1 MSGTKG
7 CSFAV
12 CAEYT
17 LDSGENSAAKA
28 VLGNPVS
35 VGADYKAAF
44 NGKSD
49 ETEYGL
55 LVSFKDGITA
65 KKCEKISAAAFGK
78 DFAVTLEGEN
88 ANLRSADFTAKSAL
102 SNFAE
107 KAEKLKISES
117 SLLVGNKDGFF
128 AAFDCGDISQP
139 SAMKLTKTNG
149 FVSGDYA
156 AVFSVD
162 GGLEITLYK
171 RNGEKADVIGKY
183 TKTFTEDELKTLVL
197 KGAETTA
204 FAADSCGAA
213 FEYFDGVSVISQ
225 YVVFGRTEGSKT
237 LYDDKTGFTRAFA
250 AGGKIYAV
258 SSKGFDC
265 VTGKN
270 T

>member
-1 MSGTKG
+1 M
-7 CSFAV
+7 
-12 CAEYT
+12 
-17 LDSGENSAAKA
+17 
-28 VLGNPVS
+28 
-35 VGADYKAAF
+35 
-44 NGKSD
+44 
-49 ETEYGL
+49 
-55 LVSFKDGITA
+55 
-65 KKCEKISAAAFGK
+65 
-78 DFAVTLEGEN
+78 
-88 ANLRSADFTAKSAL
+88 
-102 SNFAE
+102 
-107 KAEKLKISES
+107 
-117 SLLVGNKDGFF
+117 LVGNDGGYF

-139 SAMKLTKTNG
+139 TAMKLTVTNG
-149 FVSGDYA
+149 IVSGDYA
-156 AVFSVD
+156 AVFSVN

-183 TKTFTEDELKTLVL
+183 SKTFTEDELKTLVL

-237 LYDDKTGFTRAFA
+237 LFDDKTGFTRAFA
-250 AGGKIYAV
+250 SDGKIYAV

>member
-1 MSGTKG
+1 
-7 CSFAV
+7 
-12 CAEYT
+12 
-17 LDSGENSAAKA
+17 
-28 VLGNPVS
+28 
-35 VGADYKAAF
+35 
-44 NGKSD
+44 
-49 ETEYGL
+49 
-55 LVSFKDGITA
+55 
-65 KKCEKISAAAFGK
+65 
-78 DFAVTLEGEN
+78 
-88 ANLRSADFTAKSAL
+88 
-102 SNFAE
+102 
-107 KAEKLKISES
+107 
-117 SLLVGNKDGFF
+117 
-128 AAFDCGDISQP
+128 
-139 SAMKLTKTNG
+139 MKLTKTNG